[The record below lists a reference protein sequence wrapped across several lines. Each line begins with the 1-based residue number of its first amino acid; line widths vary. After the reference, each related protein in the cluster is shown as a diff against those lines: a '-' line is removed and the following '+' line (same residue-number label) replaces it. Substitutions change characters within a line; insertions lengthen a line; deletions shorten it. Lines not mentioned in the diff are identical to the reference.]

1 MLQDLLSRGKLFQIC
16 ILQIT
21 FILRP
26 QPWHQ
31 AGNKHQYS
39 DQLSG
44 QVSEKL
50 SIGARGR
57 EIDDVQQ
64 RQHFESW
71 ESFWGRPGNGA
82 PRDSVQKENLM
93 KMLHYNDSEVKNVR
107 KLLALIGYI
116 KNFNFY

>member
-1 MLQDLLSRGKLFQIC
+1 MQYLLFCNLIRFSHH
-16 ILQIT
+16 
-21 FILRP
+21 RP
-26 QPWHQ
+26 QPWHLT
-31 AGNKHQYS
+31 GNKNHYS

-50 SIGARGR
+50 SIGERGR
-57 EIDDVQQ
+57 ELDDVQQ

-93 KMLHYNDSEVKNVR
+93 KMLHYNDSEVKNVS
-107 KLLALIGYI
+107 IH
-116 KNFNFY
+116 